1 MAAVLYPVYTVY
13 LLLLLGW
20 SCSLYQ
26 HSHDVGLFVLVLLII
41 AITYDNLIVSIGRWI
56 GPGGV
61 LLNLSHPR
69 FIGHVLLTPLSIVA
83 AFKLCSQ
90 DGMEW
95 ALSPASCQS
104 AWLTV
109 GVLITAETLSYYR
122 KFEPIPAWFQ
132 GTLRYTNSA
141 YKIPPIP
148 SILTTVLVG
157 VLGWMIWRDSGDA
170 WLFVSSVV
178 MFLGGAVPQC
188 IAGPV
193 VCSGAEVVLMTGFCM
208 TAANLQ
214 SSIPV

>member
-1 MAAVLYPVYTVY
+1 MAAFLYPVYTVF
-13 LLLLLGW
+13 LVLLLGW
-20 SCSLYQ
+20 SFSLYQ
-26 HSHDVGLFVLVLLII
+26 HSHDVGLFVLVLII
-41 AITYDNLIVSIGRWI
+41 VAITYDNLIVSIGRWV
-56 GPGGV
+56 GQGGI

-83 AFKLCSQ
+83 AFKLCFQSGV
-90 DGMEW
+90 DW
-95 ALSPASCQS
+95 ALNPASCQS
-104 AWLTV
+104 AWIAV
-109 GVLITAETLSYYR
+109 GVLVTAEILSYYR

-132 GTLRYTNSA
+132 GTLRYTNGA

-148 SILTTVLVG
+148 SILTTIMVSI
-157 VLGWMIWRDSGDA
+157 LGWMIWRESGDA
-170 WLFVSSVV
+170 WLLGSSIV

-188 IAGPV
+188 VAGPV